1 MARLVRQDEE
11 GASSLPL
18 GFSDFPKS
26 RNLISK
32 RVINFV
38 NSATERQLGKLDI
51 YTFSEFLSKVTST
64 TLITAL
70 ILVDKFRRLD
80 PKPLLFYE
88 ITATELLIVATMAAS
103 KFLHDTD
110 TDEASSN
117 STWAANF
124 DIDLKTLNA
133 MELRFFSALHWNLF
147 VSKSDFNEFLMNRF
161 AVAVHSGKAIRNR
174 SKRHHPDPVVRANP
188 FTDFSQ
194 KSRKFHPRWSLAK
207 ASSKLNLFAIFPIIY
222 SEFAMAM
229 CAAAFLALS
238 HPGVYTISDDSHI
251 ELLLSGS
258 SLTLPT
264 ISPQLPDP
272 SNPLSDQLMIPMA
285 GFNYTMPGFQPCQT
299 IRNESSTS
307 LVFENHLYYNSANAV
322 CTHPIVKDPNFVPT
336 LPVVGVS

>member
-1 MARLVRQDEE
+1 MARLVRQGEE
-11 GASSLPL
+11 GASSLPF
-18 GFSDFPKS
+18 GFSDFSRS
-26 RNLISK
+26 RNLFSK

-51 YTFSEFLSKVTST
+51 YTFSEFLRSKVTST

-117 STWAANF
+117 GTWAANF
-124 DIDLKTLNA
+124 DIDLKTLNV
-133 MELRFFSALHWNLF
+133 MELRFFSALHWDLF

-174 SKRHHPDPVVRANP
+174 SKRHHPDPV
-188 FTDFSQ
+188 
-194 KSRKFHPRWSLAK
+194 
-207 ASSKLNLFAIFPIIY
+207 
-222 SEFAMAM
+222 AMAM
-229 CAAAFLALS
+229 CAAAFLAIS

-251 ELLLSGS
+251 ELLLSSS
-258 SLTLPT
+258 SLTSPT

-272 SNPLSDQLMIPMA
+272 SILLSDQLMIPMA
-285 GFNYTMPGFQPCQT
+285 GFNYTMPRFQPCQT

-322 CTHPIVKDPNFVPT
+322 RTHSIVKNPNFVPT